1 MSQPRGS
8 PKVFYGWW
16 IVASCFIC
24 ATATGVV
31 GYGFTAFFDSF
42 VQEFG
47 WSYAAV
53 SLGASLRGAE
63 TGLVSPVLG
72 FLVERWGSKWILLAG
87 SILTGLGLILLSR
100 ISSLAQFYGAWFVIA
115 LGVSACGPA
124 VVNPAITHWFTRNL
138 GKATGI
144 LAAGFAISGLLVPVI
159 YKLIEQYGWREA
171 LVIMAIVS
179 MAICIPL
186 TFTVRHKPEPFGLF
200 PDGVPPP
207 SDSKV
212 VDINNSR
219 LSVSQVETSVGI
231 GQALKSRTFWHLTM
245 AFTFQSI
252 VLIAVISHI
261 MPYLKTV
268 KIDGSTASFFAGAIP
283 ILSIAGR
290 LGAGWI
296 SDRMGRKQVAVY
308 SFILVLIGTLLFD
321 YVRDTAMWAL
331 ILAVTIFSLSY
342 GSALTLRAVMARE
355 YFGKSKFASIFGIL
369 MGVQS
374 FGAMLG
380 PFLAGWTF
388 DIWGTYHYAW
398 IILTAINLAAVV
410 FLATT
415 PRIVSRQVAGLSN
428 SSGRPELE

>member
-1 MSQPRGS
+1 MPQTRGS
-8 PKVFYGWW
+8 PRIFYGWW

-47 WSYAAV
+47 WSYAAI

-63 TGLVSPVLG
+63 TGLISPVLG
-72 FLVERWGSKWILLAG
+72 FLVDRWGSKWVLLAG
-87 SILTGLGLILLSR
+87 SILTGLGLIFLSQ

-115 LGVSACGPA
+115 FGTSACGPA

-144 LAAGFAISGLLVPVI
+144 LATGFAISGLLVPVI
-159 YKLIEQYGWREA
+159 YKLIELYGWREA
-171 LVIMAIVS
+171 LIILAIVC

-186 TFTVRHKPEPFGLF
+186 TFIIRNRPEPYNLF
-200 PDGVPPP
+200 PDGIPLP
-207 SDSKV
+207 SGSKV
-212 VDINNSR
+212 VDISNPK
-219 LSVSQVETSVGI
+219 LSPSQIEINVGVR
-231 GQALKSRTFWHLTM
+231 QALKSRTFWHLTI
-245 AFTFQSI
+245 AFTFQSV

-296 SDRMGRKQVAVY
+296 SDRLGRKQVAVY
-308 SFILVLIGTLLFD
+308 SFILVLIGTLMFD
-321 YVRDTAMWAL
+321 YVRNTDIWVL
-331 ILAVTIFSLSY
+331 VLAVILFSLSY
-342 GSALTLRAVMARE
+342 GSALTLRAVLLRE

-369 MGVQS
+369 IGVQS
-374 FGAMLG
+374 FGAMMG

-388 DIWGTYHYAW
+388 DIWGAYHYAW
-398 IILTAINLAAVV
+398 LMFTAMNLAAVAL
-410 FLATT
+410 LATT
-415 PRIVSRQVAGLSN
+415 PRIVSKQMSDFSN
-428 SSGRPELE
+428 SSGRAKLE

>member
-1 MSQPRGS
+1 MDISSPVLFVPRL
-8 PKVFYGWW
+8 P
-16 IVASCFIC
+16 
-24 ATATGVV
+24 GVV

-144 LAAGFAISGLLVPVI
+144 LATGFAISGLLVPVI

-171 LVIMAIVS
+171 LVILAIVS

-186 TFTVRHKPEPFGLF
+186 TFTVRHKPEPIGLF
-200 PDGVPPP
+200 PDGVPSH

-219 LSVSQVETSVGI
+219 LSISQVEINVGI

-283 ILSIAGR
+283 VLSIAGR

-296 SDRMGRKQVAVY
+296 SDRLGRKQVAVY

-369 MGVQS
+369 IGVQS

-415 PRIVSRQVAGLSN
+415 PRIVSKQVAGLSN